1 MAKIRTTMHNGR
13 AGKRGVYS
21 AKHNSRNFDV
31 ENVAHIDAE
40 RVSQNQYILVS
51 PTGEMRFKPKA
62 DFDKH
67 EQKFYTAMFGAA
79 LETQNEKYRKK
90 DNYDRVKTIDDY
102 RTSKQTCPEEVIL
115 QIGDRNSGV
124 QADKLI
130 NAFAQ
135 WYNNMVALYGTNW
148 HCMDACLHMDE
159 KVPHIHCRFCWSH
172 ETPTGRA
179 VSQTK
184 ALAALGIERPD
195 MTTPKSQHNNAKMTW
210 TKSQREIWETA
221 VRAQGIELEDA
232 PAEPGK
238 RTVELEDYVR
248 EQIRAEVHTLTEQKE
263 QLQQETAQLAVER
276 EQLHTEVCMLREEK
290 TSLQRI
296 TDRLKASCMRLFE
309 KLAHLVCADGRVAL
323 EHVKHEAQD
332 VLDVVDGIERDEY
345 EYGLS

>member
-1 MAKIRTTMHNGR
+1 MAKMRTTMHNGR

-31 ENVAHIDAE
+31 ENVAHINSE
-40 RVSQNQYILVS
+40 RVAKNQYILVS
-51 PTGEMRFKPKA
+51 PTGEMQFKSTA
-62 DFDKH
+62 DFDQH
-67 EQKFYTAMFGAA
+67 ERKFYTEMFGDA
-79 LETQNEKYRKK
+79 LKAQNDKYEAKGQ
-90 DNYDRVKTIDDY
+90 YAYIKTIDDY

-130 NAFAQ
+130 DAFAQ
-135 WYNNMVALYGTNW
+135 WYRNMVVLYGSHW

-159 KVPHIHCRFCWSH
+159 QVPHIHCRFVWSH

-184 ALAALGIERPD
+184 ALAALGVERPD
-195 MTTPKSQHNNAKMTW
+195 MDKPKSQHNNAKMTW

-276 EQLHTEVCMLREEK
+276 EQLHDEVCMLRKEK
-290 TSLQRI
+290 TRLQRI
-296 TDRLKASCMRLFE
+296 TDRLKEKCMWLFE
-309 KLAHLVCADGRVAL
+309 KLAHLICVDGRCAL
-323 EHVKHEAQD
+323 EHVKDEAQSI
-332 VLDVVDGIERDEY
+332 LDTCDEISADDIER
-345 EYGLS
+345 

>member
-1 MAKIRTTMHNGR
+1 MAKMRTTMHNGR

-51 PTGEMRFKPKA
+51 PTGEIKVKPIA

-67 EQKFYTAMFGAA
+67 EQKYYAFLFGDA
-79 LETQNEKYRKK
+79 LEAQNEKYRKK
-90 DNYDRVKTIDDY
+90 GQYARVKTIDDY

-124 QADKLI
+124 SADKLV
-130 NAFAQ
+130 NAFIQ
-135 WYNNMVALYGTNW
+135 WYNEMVTRYGDNW

-159 KVPHIHCRFCWSH
+159 QVPHMHCRFCWSH

-184 ALAALGIERPD
+184 ALDALGIERPD
-195 MTTPKSQHNNAKMTW
+195 MTTPKSQHNNPKMTW

-221 VRAQGIELEDA
+221 VRAQGIELEET

-276 EQLHTEVCMLREEK
+276 EQLHNEVCMLREEK
-290 TSLQRI
+290 TRLQRI

-323 EHVKHEAQD
+323 EHVRNEAQD
-332 VLDVVDGIERDEY
+332 VLDAHDEIDRDEY
-345 EYGLS
+345 YYE

>member
-1 MAKIRTTMHNGR
+1 MAKMRTTMHNGR

-51 PTGEMRFKPKA
+51 PTGEMRLKPKA

-79 LETQNEKYRKK
+79 LEAQNEKYRKK
-90 DNYDRVKTIDDY
+90 GNYDRVKTIDDY

-115 QIGDRNSGV
+115 QIGDRNSNV
-124 QADKLI
+124 PADKLV
-130 NAFAQ
+130 NAFIQ
-135 WYNNMVALYGTNW
+135 WHKEMVARYGDNW
-148 HCMDACLHMDE
+148 HCMDVCVHMDE

-184 ALAALGIERPD
+184 ALAALGVERPD
-195 MTTPKSQHNNAKMTW
+195 MTTPKSQHNNPKMTW

-263 QLQQETAQLAVER
+263 QLQQ
-276 EQLHTEVCMLREEK
+276 
-290 TSLQRI
+290 
-296 TDRLKASCMRLFE
+296 
-309 KLAHLVCADGRVAL
+309 
-323 EHVKHEAQD
+323 
-332 VLDVVDGIERDEY
+332 
-345 EYGLS
+345 